1 MQHHSAWAAFAFPGV
16 GWARACGRASGLD
29 VLKET
34 LVSVVATIEA
44 ARFEPVVLPS
54 MREAPQFTPVASV
67 RWQLLQQGVLVLS
80 MPATEPATVDDD
92 NNAVSVSQACQ
103 Y

>member
-1 MQHHSAWAAFAFPGV
+1 LGGVCIPGV
-16 GWARACGRASGLD
+16 GWARACDRASGLA

-34 LVSVVATIEA
+34 LVSVVVTFEA

-54 MREAPQFTPVASV
+54 MREAPQFSPVASV

-92 NNAVSVSQACQ
+92 NNAISVSQACQ

>member
-1 MQHHSAWAAFAFPGV
+1 
-16 GWARACGRASGLD
+16 
-29 VLKET
+29 
-34 LVSVVATIEA
+34 
-44 ARFEPVVLPS
+44 
-54 MREAPQFTPVASV
+54 V

-92 NNAVSVSQACQ
+92 NNAISVSQACQ